1 MRRRMTIVAL
11 AAAMAA
17 ALTAAAASG
26 AVANGRFGYRSGARL
41 VAPIAA
47 ARMFAQTRRRFL
59 GRRPNFGPH
68 RFTPRRFTPHRFS
81 PRNFSPRGYRYN
93 RRPSRGGFLPMRV
106 VASRALACHPGRI
119 LDARLQ
125 GSTYV
130 FKILTRRGR
139 LVRVYGDARSGAVS
153 CR

>member
-1 MRRRMTIVAL
+1 MNRRTTILAL
-11 AAAMAA
+11 AAALVA
-17 ALTAAAASG
+17 ALTAAAAPDG
-26 AVANGRFGYRSGARL
+26 ALAASRYGFRAAVRFVSPVASRRQL
-41 VAPIAA
+41 
-47 ARMFAQTRRRFL
+47 AQRRRYE
-59 GRRPNFGPH
+59 RRRNYKRR
-68 RFTPRRFTPHRFS
+68 RFTPRR
-81 PRNFSPRGYRYN
+81 FSPRGYRYN
-93 RRPSRGGFLPMRV
+93 RRPATRGRLPMSV

-139 LVRVYGDARSGAVS
+139 LVRVYGDARTGSVS

>member
-1 MRRRMTIVAL
+1 MNRRTTILAL
-11 AAAMAA
+11 AAALVA
-17 ALTAAAASG
+17 ALTAAAAPDGAFAAGRYGFRAAVRFVSPVASG
-26 AVANGRFGYRSGARL
+26 RQ
-41 VAPIAA
+41 
-47 ARMFAQTRRRFL
+47 FAQRRYYQRQRNSQRF
-59 GRRPNFGPH
+59 RS
-68 RFTPRRFTPHRFS
+68 TPRQFS
-81 PRNFSPRGYRYN
+81 PRRFSPRGYRYH
-93 RRPSRGGFLPMRV
+93 RRPSVGGRLPMRV

-139 LVRVYGDARSGAVS
+139 LVRVYGDARTGSVS